1 MWEQLCYEYTHRYGR
16 VHLTDLKL
24 RGILAQPPMQIPV
37 EPFVD
42 PYLAMPDDVK
52 QENVVNAYQDYYI
65 NYKKDFAKWTNQ
77 ETPKFMLEA

>member
-24 RGILAQPPMQIPV
+24 RGILAQPPMQIDV
-37 EPFVD
+37 KTFVD

-52 QENVVNAYQDYYI
+52 QEDVVQSYQDYSI
-65 NYKKDFAKWTNQ
+65 NYKKDFAKWTHREVPQ
-77 ETPKFMLEA
+77 FMVE